1 MGKQKKITHLRFPGF
16 KDNWENNKIGELT
29 NVSAGATPSTLKKE
43 YWGGN
48 IRWMNSGELNLKRV
62 FEVDN
67 RITEFG
73 LQKSSTKLL
82 PKHCVLI
89 GLAGQGKTRGTV
101 AMNLVE
107 LCTNQSIAAIHPNN
121 KFISDFIYHNLDNRY
136 EELRGLSKGDGGR
149 GGLNL
154 QIIKSL
160 EISLPSIPEQTKIAT
175 FLNEIDKRLQALKQ
189 KKNLL
194 EQYKKGVMQQIFLQE
209 LRFKDDNGNDFADW
223 EEKNGNAIFDSISDK
238 KHNSDLPILAITQEF
253 GAIPRDLIDYT
264 VSVTDKS
271 VESYKVVQIGD
282 FIISLRSFQGGIEY
296 SNYKG
301 ICSPAYIILRPHIY
315 INNFFFK
322 TYFKTESYIKELQK
336 NLEGIRDGKMI
347 SFKYF
352 SDIKLPFPC
361 IEEQTKIA
369 DFISAVDDKI
379 NHCQS
384 QIEKTEVWKKG
395 LLQQMFV

>member
-136 EELRGLSKGDGGR
+136 EELRSLSKGDGGR

-395 LLQQMFV
+395 LLQKMFI